1 MQKQCHF
8 TNFRTQLLAIA
19 LLLAANSNAQQTS
32 STLVGSVLDQSGG
45 TVPGATITATET
57 RTGVSRSTVTTSD
70 GVYNLPYLTPGLYRV
85 EASAQGFKKVVRE
98 NVELNVSSTVR
109 VDVSLEPGAVTEV
122 VNVTAE
128 APALQ
133 TDRAEVARNFTT
145 QNVTELPLANRS
157 FQALAGL
164 VAGVTPPTVDFTQ
177 SEDPQGTTFFRAN
190 GQGNSANNT
199 MVDGVDNTNPTL
211 GLTVYIPPAEV
222 VQEVHVSTSNYNAEF
237 GRAGGAVVNV
247 ATRGGTNEF
256 HGALFE
262 FHRSTDFR
270 ARDFFNLEGRPKPT
284 YIRNQF

>member
-1 MQKQCHF
+1 V
-8 TNFRTQLLAIA
+8 A
-19 LLLAANSNAQQTS
+19 
-32 STLVGSVLDQSGG
+32 
-45 TVPGATITATET
+45 
-57 RTGVSRSTVTTSD
+57 RSTVTTAE
-70 GVYNLPYLTPGLYRV
+70 GIYNLPYLTPGTYKI
-85 EASAQGFKKVVRE
+85 EISAAGFKKVVRDS
-98 NVELNVSSTVR
+98 VDLNVSSTVR
-109 VDVSLEPGAVTEV
+109 VDVQLEPGAVNEV

-128 APALQ
+128 APPLQ

-199 MVDGVDNTNPTL
+199 LVDGVDNTNPTL

-237 GRAGGAVVNV
+237 GRPAVRSLTLQLEAAPTNCTVRYTSSIGV
-247 ATRGGTNEF
+247 PISVRATSSISRDVRSPLTSATNS
-256 HGALFE
+256 AQL
-262 FHRSTDFR
+262 SAD
-270 ARDFFNLEGRPKPT
+270 
-284 YIRNQF
+284 Q